1 MMNLKPATF
10 YTVLFYVSAMVH
22 LVIWYFFV
30 QNFQETFIRYYL
42 FLSLLFI
49 MVLTIL
55 SIAKRIYPD
64 YLGFVFM
71 GLTMFKLAMFFII
84 RNKLKIEEVPN
95 YKLHFILPY
104 LLALVLETFFAVSLL
119 KDVSKDE
126 KNQ

>member
-1 MMNLKPATF
+1 
-10 YTVLFYVSAMVH
+10 
-22 LVIWYFFV
+22 
-30 QNFQETFIRYYL
+30 
-42 FLSLLFI
+42 

-119 KDVSKDE
+119 KDDSKDE

>member
-1 MMNLKPATF
+1 MNLKPATF

-84 RNKLKIEEVPN
+84 RNKLKIDEVPH

>member
-1 MMNLKPATF
+1 MKLNPATL
-10 YTVLFYVSAMVH
+10 YTVLFYFMALIH
-22 LVIWYFFV
+22 LGIWYFFV
-30 QNFQETFIRYYL
+30 QDFQQTFIRYYL
-42 FLSLLFI
+42 FLSILFI

-55 SIAKRIYPD
+55 SIAKRIYPE

-71 GLTMFKLAMFFII
+71 GLTLFKLAMFFII
-84 RNKLKIEEVPN
+84 RSKLNIEEVPN

-104 LLALVLETFFAVSLL
+104 LLALVLETLFAVSLL

>member
-84 RNKLKIEEVPN
+84 RNKLKIDEVPH